1 MYIDSSVILNIA
13 AIVTALS
20 TIIGVIVAI
29 IKFVERDHKQA
40 AIING
45 MQDELK
51 VIVFALRGALQGLI
65 EQGCDGP
72 CKDALE
78 NLDKHINTKAHKPD
92 M

>member
-1 MYIDSSVILNIA
+1 MYIDSSVILNVA

-29 IKFVERDHKQA
+29 IKFVERDRKQA
-40 AIING
+40 AIINR

-51 VIVFALRGALQGLI
+51 IIVFALRGALQGLI

-78 NLDKHINTKAHKPD
+78 KLDKHINTNAHKPD